1 MRLLPRAF
9 LGATAVALLVVMY
22 LTWAWHEAPWGAK
35 PDRLH
40 FCGRYFGYPG
50 ATVPKVR
57 VQLEGDGRI
66 GTVWTWQGRREVW
79 GKRVTILG
87 ADGCG
92 TGLYLRTG
100 PNAFQGYALLGGP

>member
-1 MRLLPRAF
+1 
-9 LGATAVALLVVMY
+9 
-22 LTWAWHEAPWGAK
+22 
-35 PDRLH
+35 
-40 FCGRYFGYPG
+40 
-50 ATVPKVR
+50 VPKVR

-100 PNAFQGYALLGGP
+100 PNAFLGYALLGGP